1 MVKTDTD
8 MKPIFDRKT
17 ACNTGFA
24 SGGVT
29 YKLGALYL
37 YSSSVLVDSFVLRNP
52 PERKARKRWEKSPYG
67 TIFPNDRSA
76 SPTVGKPSL
85 HSHDVLPTVGL
96 DAFLSGENSLRND
109 DQAERSLAAIIKR
122 HSKNDNIRL

>member
-1 MVKTDTD
+1 MGHIQVS
-8 MKPIFDRKT
+8 RH
-17 ACNTGFA
+17 
-24 SGGVT
+24 
-29 YKLGALYL
+29 
-37 YSSSVLVDSFVLRNP
+37 FVLWFKLFLSRQI
-52 PERKARKRWEKSPYG
+52 RVSKAPRVLAAKRWEKSPYG

-109 DQAERSLAAIIKR
+109 DQAERSLVASID
-122 HSKNDNIRL
+122 KNNV